1 MTAITLIITAR
12 IVHVV
17 SSTIWAGFVIIAGV
31 VLVDAP
37 HGTTAE
43 DARRVRR
50 SAINRAARVVAPAA
64 IVSLLSGL
72 YLFSALHAGA
82 RTPTE
87 IALAIGALAAV
98 LSFFVGALGSGGPE
112 RQLAKLDALGA
123 AQAPADVA
131 KIKALNGRVIASG
144 RAAAVLLLVYG
155 VAMAAARFLY

>member
-98 LSFFVGALGSGGPE
+98 LSFF
-112 RQLAKLDALGA
+112 
-123 AQAPADVA
+123 
-131 KIKALNGRVIASG
+131 IKALNGRVIASG
-144 RAAAVLLLVYG
+144 RAAAVLLLVSG

>member
-1 MTAITLIITAR
+1 MATITLVIIAR
-12 IVHVV
+12 IMHIV

-37 HGTTAE
+37 YGTTAE

-72 YLFSALHAGA
+72 YLFSTLHAGA

-87 IALAIGALAAV
+87 TALGIGALAAV

-112 RQLAKLDALGA
+112 RQLVKLDALGA
-123 AQAPADVA
+123 AQSPADAA
-131 KIKALNGRVIASG
+131 KITALNRRVIASG
-144 RAAAVLLLVYG
+144 RVAAVLLLLSG
-155 VAMAAARFLY
+155 AAMAVARFLY